1 MSPGV
6 STDSESAHR
15 RPPLAQRG
23 DMLLEA
29 LIAMFL
35 LTIVG
40 MGPAYVASRTAV
52 AQKHM
57 NVQNSAV
64 TQMRNMLLAQGNTLC
79 GSAPTI
85 SVAGQALAVTVT
97 CTPRTGVQIGGN
109 SLSLSAATIVA
120 SISLSVTS
128 ASLFGGA
135 GTIIVGE

>member
-1 MSPGV
+1 
-6 STDSESAHR
+6 
-15 RPPLAQRG
+15 
-23 DMLLEA
+23 MLLES

-52 AQKHM
+52 AQKYM

-64 TQMRNMLLAQGNTLC
+64 TQMRNLLLVQGNALC

-85 SVAGQALAVTVT
+85 SVAGQTLTVTVA
-97 CTPRTGVQIGGN
+97 CTPRTGVQVAGS
-109 SLSLSAATIVA
+109 SLTLSTSTVVA

-128 ASLFGGA
+128 ASLFGGV
-135 GTIIVGE
+135 GTVVVGE